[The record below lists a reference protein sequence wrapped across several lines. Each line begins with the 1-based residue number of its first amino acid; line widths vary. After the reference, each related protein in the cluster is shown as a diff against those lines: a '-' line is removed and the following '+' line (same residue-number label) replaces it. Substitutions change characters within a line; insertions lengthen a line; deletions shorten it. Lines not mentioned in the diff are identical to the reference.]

1 MIPLFWTSGFQSQ
14 SGQPYSLHASGFCLK
29 KLFLWRNSV
38 FFRRMN
44 AKFTGQSDFSY
55 LFQQSA
61 LVRNQ
66 CYNPSLYLVIA
77 DQLGSFQSHEL
88 RSNRTNTRMH
98 SSRMHTVR
106 CSGGG
111 GRLFGQGRE
120 WLPGQG
126 VSGWGEGVSAQGVS
140 AWPGGCLPGGLHL
153 PPVDRQTPVKT

>member
-1 MIPLFWTSGFQSQ
+1 M
-14 SGQPYSLHASGFCLK
+14 
-29 KLFLWRNSV
+29 

-44 AKFTGQSDFSY
+44 AKFTGQSNFSY

-111 GRLFGQGRE
+111 E
-120 WLPGQG
+120 VVWPGGVWPGEG
-126 VSGWGEGVSAQGVS
+126 VSAWPGEGVSAWPGGIWPGGGGVCHGVSAQGVS
-140 AWPGGCLPGGLHL
+140 ARGFT
-153 PPVDRQTPVKT
+153 PPPCGQTDTCENITFPQLLLRTVIDL